1 MKYNV
6 VLEVFE
12 GPLDLLLHLIDK
24 NEVDIKDIP
33 ISKITEQYLEYLEEM
48 KDLDLEIT
56 SEFLVMAATLLEIKS
71 KILLPMKKDE
81 GKQLEIDEIDPREDL
96 VKKLI
101 EYKRFK
107 EAAIKL
113 KEKEELQRKLFFKP
127 REEMDFNINNEKLE
141 LEDIKIEDLLKV
153 FCNVINRNSVR
164 SKKVIIHEIKRDEI
178 SIEESMEKIKN
189 MLSKKKTITFS
200 DLFDANSSRTY
211 IVVTFLSLLE
221 LMKLKIIAI
230 KQEKNFGN
238 IYITLKYM

>member
-6 VLEVFE
+6 VLEIFE

-33 ISKITEQYLEYLEEM
+33 ISKITEQYLEYLEKM

-56 SEFLVMAATLLEIKS
+56 SEFLLMAATLLEIKS
-71 KILLPMKKDE
+71 KMLLPRKKDE
-81 GKQLEIDEIDPREDL
+81 GKQLEIEEIDPREDL

-101 EYKRFK
+101 DYKRFK

-127 REEMDFNINNEKLE
+127 REEIDLDIRNEKLE
-141 LEDIKIEDLLKV
+141 LENVKIEDLFKI
-153 FCNVINRNSVR
+153 FCNIIKRNNIGT
-164 SKKVIIHEIKRDEI
+164 KKIKIHEIKRDEI
-178 SIEESMEKIKN
+178 SIEESMKRIEKILNEKR
-189 MLSKKKTITFS
+189 TITFS
-200 DLFDANSSRTY
+200 ELFDENSSRIY

-221 LMKLKIIAI
+221 LMKLKVIAI

-238 IYITLKYM
+238 IYITLKC

>member
-6 VLEVFE
+6 VLEIFE

-24 NEVDIKDIP
+24 NEVDITDIP
-33 ISKITEQYLEYLEEM
+33 ISKITEQYLEYLEKM

-56 SEFLVMAATLLEIKS
+56 SEFLLMAATLLEIKS
-71 KILLPMKKDE
+71 KMLLPKKKDK
-81 GKQLEIDEIDPREDL
+81 GRQLEIDEIDPREDL

-107 EAAIKL
+107 EAAVKL
-113 KEKEELQRKLFFKP
+113 KEKELLQKKLFFKP
-127 REEMDFNINNEKLE
+127 REEIDLDLSNEKLE

-153 FCNVINRNSVR
+153 FCNIVKRKDIETNKIR
-164 SKKVIIHEIKRDEI
+164 IHEIKRDEI
-178 SIEESMEKIKN
+178 SIEESMKKIKKL
-189 MLSKKKTITFS
+189 LSKKRSINFT
-200 DLFDANSSRTY
+200 DLFDENSSRIY

-238 IYITLKYM
+238 IYITLKC

>member
-33 ISKITEQYLEYLEEM
+33 ISKITEQYLEYLEKM

-56 SEFLVMAATLLEIKS
+56 SEFLLMAATLLEIKS
-71 KILLPMKKDE
+71 KMLLPKKKDE
-81 GKQLEIDEIDPREDL
+81 GTQLEIDEIDPREDL
-96 VKKLI
+96 VRKLI

-107 EAAIKL
+107 EAAVKL

-127 REEMDFNINNEKLE
+127 REEIELDMQNEKLE
-141 LEDIKIEDLLKV
+141 LEDVKIEDLLKI
-153 FCNVINRNSVR
+153 FCDIVKKNNVQT
-164 SKKVIIHEIKRDEI
+164 KKIRIHEIKRDEI
-178 SIEESMEKIKN
+178 SIEESMKKIKKI
-189 MLSKKKTITFS
+189 LSKKRSITFS
-200 DLFDANSSRTY
+200 DLFDENSSRIY

-238 IYITLKYM
+238 IYITLKC

>member
-1 MKYNV
+1 MKYNI

-33 ISKITEQYLEYLEEM
+33 ISKITEQYLEYLEKM

-56 SEFLVMAATLLEIKS
+56 SEFLLMAATLLEIKS
-71 KILLPMKKDE
+71 KMLLPKKKDE
-81 GKQLEIDEIDPREDL
+81 GTQLEIDEIDPREDL

-107 EAAIKL
+107 EAAEKL

-127 REEMDFNINNEKLE
+127 REEIELDMKNEKLE
-141 LEDIKIEDLLKV
+141 LEDLKIEDLLKI
-153 FCNVINRNSVR
+153 FCNIV
-164 SKKVIIHEIKRDEI
+164 KKNNIETKKIKVHEIKRDEI
-178 SIEESMEKIKN
+178 SIEESIKKIKKILN
-189 MLSKKKTITFS
+189 KKRSITFS
-200 DLFDANSSRTY
+200 DLFDENSSKIY

-238 IYITLKYM
+238 IYITLKC